1 METVIDDNTVNGQK
15 RLTTLCRDTR
25 REEQG
30 DKKRTGTTT
39 VAKAMTEKPKREEG
53 ANVQRRDE
61 RRYCRKKR
69 QRPRSPK
76 LVQVQSNTKTYVAKK
91 ITREQ

>member
-39 VAKAMTEKPKREEG
+39 VAKAMTEKPKR
-53 ANVQRRDE
+53 
-61 RRYCRKKR
+61 
-69 QRPRSPK
+69 
-76 LVQVQSNTKTYVAKK
+76 
-91 ITREQ
+91 